1 MTLLSVRVAAWM
13 LFKDLVVMCPVS
25 SYRLLDE
32 KEDVL
37 ILLFLEELPEKQLSP
52 YYRMR
57 KLVRRSTYLSWPQA
71 ARHPG
76 LFWQNV
82 HRALESG
89 DSNDDNAHFLSGP
102 AL

>member
-1 MTLLSVRVAAWM
+1 MC
-13 LFKDLVVMCPVS
+13 LVTS
-25 SYRLLDE
+25 HRLLDE
-32 KEDVL
+32 KKDVL
-37 ILLFLEELPEKQLSP
+37 ILLFLEELPEQQLSP

-57 KLVRRSTYLSWPQA
+57 KLVRRSTYLSWPEA
-71 ARHPG
+71 GRHPG

-89 DSNDDNAHFLSGP
+89 DSHHDTHVLSGP